1 MKKHLLILAGTA
13 IIFGCGQERS
23 KTTGWNYNDP
33 RHGGFEVS
41 TNFTEQNTPP
51 GMILVEGGSFTMGR
65 VEQDVRYDWNNIPK
79 GVTVSSFYLDE
90 TEVRNVD
97 YLEYL
102 FWIERM
108 YGSNYDNGAYPEVY
122 WNALPD
128 TNVWRNKL
136 AFNEPLV
143 EHYLRHPAY
152 HQYPVVGV
160 SWEQAVDYC
169 AWRTDRVNERI
180 LIDNGYLWE
189 DEEQIEED
197 IFTTDSYLMGKY
209 EGERRRMLP
218 RLKNVYNDGHDYN
231 KKAGRDKDAVRI
243 GQERDGIL
251 FPAFRLPTEAEWE
264 YAALGLVNNTED
276 ENVEER
282 RLYPWDGDG
291 VRNASSKN
299 KGEIVANFK
308 RGRGDNMGIASKLND
323 NADIPGPTR
332 TYWPNG
338 FGLYNM
344 AGNVSEWVMD
354 VYRPLID
361 QTTTDLNPFR
371 GNVYQTW
378 SRDEYRYLLDPDSLG
393 RMTKTNVSHSND
405 KNLWKRRNYSS
416 ADNINFLDGDYDSRI
431 SNEWKN
437 DKNKNEFGE
446 NRDNIV
452 KGKIEINDSKQV
464 QIKNQ
469 ANYGVDKMFS
479 DKDRDNQNSFDLN
492 KNTYSVYAYG
502 ETSLLTDKSRVYKG
516 GSWKD
521 RAYWM
526 VPGTRRFLDQS
537 LSTASIGFRCAM
549 DRLGP
554 PSSTLKENQRKPVDW
569 ERKKGY

>member
-13 IIFGCGQERS
+13 IIFGCGQEKS

-33 RHGGFEVS
+33 KHGGFEVS
-41 TNFTEQNTPP
+41 TNFAEQNTPP
-51 GMILVEGGSFTMGR
+51 GMVFVEGGSFTMGR

-102 FWIERM
+102 FWLERV
-108 YGSNYDNGAYPEVY
+108 YGSNYDNGSYPEVY

-128 TNVWRNKL
+128 TNVWRDKL

-152 HQYPVVGV
+152 HQYPVVGI

-189 DEEQIEED
+189 DPDQVDENV
-197 IFTTDSYLMGKY
+197 FTTESYLMGQY
-209 EGERRRMLP
+209 EGRIRRMLP
-218 RLKNVYNDGHDYN
+218 NLKQGVHNYN
-231 KKAGRDKDAVRI
+231 KKAGRDREAVRI
-243 GQERDGIL
+243 VQERDGIL

-264 YAALGLVNNTED
+264 YAALGLVNNTEE
-276 ENVEER
+276 ENIDER

-291 VRNASSKN
+291 VRNAANKN

-354 VYRPLID
+354 VYRPLVD
-361 QTTTDLNPFR
+361 QTTTDLNPYR

-378 SRDEYRYLLDPDSLG
+378 SRDEDRFLIEKDSLG
-393 RMTKTNVSHSND
+393 RIIKENVSHAND
-405 KNLWKRRNYSS
+405 KNLWKRRNYSNS
-416 ADNINFLDGDYDSRI
+416 NNINFLDGDYDSRL
-431 SNEWKN
+431 SNDWGKDEN
-437 DKNKNEFGE
+437 INEFGE
-446 NRDNIV
+446 TKENIV
-452 KGKIEINDSKQV
+452 SGEIVINDNTQV
-464 QIKNQ
+464 QIRPEKEGYLSN
-469 ANYGVDKMFS
+469 
-479 DKDRDNQNSFDLN
+479 KDRNNQNSFELD
-492 KNTYSVYAYG
+492 KNTLEVYDYG
-502 ETSLLTDKSRVYKG
+502 KTSLVTDNSKVYKG
-516 GSWKD
+516 GSWND

-537 LSTASIGFRCAM
+537 LSTATIGFRCAM

-554 PSSTLKENQRKPVDW
+554 PTSQLKENQRKPVDW

>member
-1 MKKHLLILAGTA
+1 
-13 IIFGCGQERS
+13 
-23 KTTGWNYNDP
+23 
-33 RHGGFEVS
+33 
-41 TNFTEQNTPP
+41 
-51 GMILVEGGSFTMGR
+51 MGR

-102 FWIERM
+102 FWLERV
-108 YGSNYDNGAYPEVY
+108 YGSNYDNGSYPEVY

-128 TNVWRNKL
+128 TNVWRDKL

-189 DEEQIEED
+189 DPDQVDENV
-197 IFTTDSYLMGKY
+197 FTTESYLMGQY
-209 EGERRRMLP
+209 EGRIRRILP
-218 RLKNVYNDGHDYN
+218 NLKQGVHNYN
-231 KKAGRDKDAVRI
+231 KKAGRDREAVRI
-243 GQERDGIL
+243 VQERDGIL

-276 ENVEER
+276 ENIDER

-291 VRNASSKN
+291 VRNAANKN
-299 KGEIVANFK
+299 KGEIIANFK

-361 QTTTDLNPFR
+361 QTTTDLNPYR

-378 SRDEYRYLLDPDSLG
+378 TRDEDRFLVEKDSLG
-393 RMTKTNVSHSND
+393 RIIKENVSSAND

-416 ADNINFLDGDYDSRI
+416 SDNINF
-431 SNEWKN
+431 
-437 DKNKNEFGE
+437 
-446 NRDNIV
+446 
-452 KGKIEINDSKQV
+452 
-464 QIKNQ
+464 
-469 ANYGVDKMFS
+469 
-479 DKDRDNQNSFDLN
+479 
-492 KNTYSVYAYG
+492 
-502 ETSLLTDKSRVYKG
+502 
-516 GSWKD
+516 
-521 RAYWM
+521 
-526 VPGTRRFLDQS
+526 
-537 LSTASIGFRCAM
+537 
-549 DRLGP
+549 
-554 PSSTLKENQRKPVDW
+554 
-569 ERKKGY
+569 

>member
-13 IIFGCGQERS
+13 ILFGCGQEKS

-33 RHGGFEVS
+33 KHGGFEVS
-41 TNFTEQNTPP
+41 TNFTEQNTPS
-51 GMILVEGGSFTMGR
+51 GMVLVEGGSFTMGR
-65 VEQDVRYDWNNIPK
+65 VEQDVRYDWNNVPK

-90 TEVRNVD
+90 TEVRNID

-102 FWIERM
+102 FWIERV
-108 YGSNYDNGAYPEVY
+108 YGSNYDNGSYPEVY

-128 TNVWRNKL
+128 TNVWRDKL

-160 SWEQAVDYC
+160 SWEQATDYC

-189 DEEQIEED
+189 DPDQVDENV
-197 IFTTDSYLMGKY
+197 FTTESYLMGQY
-209 EGERRRMLP
+209 EGRIRRMLP
-218 RLKNVYNDGHDYN
+218 NLKQGVHNYN
-231 KKAGRDKDAVRI
+231 KKAGRDREAVRI
-243 GQERDGIL
+243 VQERDGIL

-264 YAALGLVNNTED
+264 YAALGLVNNTEE
-276 ENVEER
+276 ENIDER

-291 VRNASSKN
+291 VRNAGNKN

-323 NADIPGPTR
+323 NADIPAPTR

-354 VYRPLID
+354 VYRPLIE
-361 QTTTDLNPFR
+361 QTSSDLNPYR
-371 GNVYQTW
+371 GNVYETW
-378 SRDEYRYLLDPDSLG
+378 TRDEDRFLIEKDSLG
-393 RMTKTNVSHSND
+393 RMIKRPVTTEENMN
-405 KNLWKRRNYSS
+405 RRNYSS
-416 ADNINFLDGDYDSRI
+416 SDNINFLDGDFDSQLKTDDWLDEPQT
-431 SNEWKN
+431 NTTN
-437 DKNKNEFGE
+437 DMYEFG
-446 NRDNIV
+446 
-452 KGKIEINDSKQV
+452 K
-464 QIKNQ
+464 
-469 ANYGVDKMFS
+469 
-479 DKDRDNQNSFDLN
+479 
-492 KNTYSVYAYG
+492 
-502 ETSLLTDKSRVYKG
+502 TSLITDNSKVYKG
-516 GSWKD
+516 GSWND

-554 PSSTLKENQRKPVDW
+554 PSSDLKNNRRKPVDW

>member
-1 MKKHLLILAGTA
+1 MKKHLLILSGTA
-13 IIFGCGQERS
+13 ILFGCGQEKS

-33 RHGGFEVS
+33 KHGGFEVS
-41 TNFTEQNTPP
+41 TNFAEQNTPP
-51 GMILVEGGSFTMGR
+51 GMVFVEGGSFTMGR

-102 FWIERM
+102 FWLERV
-108 YGSNYDNGAYPEVY
+108 YGSNYDNGSYPEVY

-128 TNVWRNKL
+128 TNVWRDKL

-152 HQYPVVGV
+152 NKYPVVGV

-189 DEEQIEED
+189 DPDQVDENV
-197 IFTTDSYLMGKY
+197 FTTESYLMGQY
-209 EGERRRMLP
+209 EGRIRRMLP
-218 RLKNVYNDGHDYN
+218 NLKQGVHNYN
-231 KKAGRDKDAVRI
+231 KKAGRDREAVRI
-243 GQERDGIL
+243 VQERDGIL

-264 YAALGLVNNTED
+264 YAALGLVNNTEE
-276 ENVEER
+276 ENIDER

-291 VRNASSKN
+291 VRNAENKN

-323 NADIPGPTR
+323 NADIPAPTR

-344 AGNVSEWVMD
+344 AGNVSEWVKD
-354 VYRPLID
+354 VYRPLVD
-361 QTTTDLNPFR
+361 QTTTDLNPYR

-378 SRDEYRYLLDPDSLG
+378 SRDEDRFLIEKDSLG
-393 RMTKTNVSHSND
+393 RIIKENVSHTND
-405 KNLWKRRNYSS
+405 KNLWKRRNYSNS
-416 ADNINFLDGDYDSRI
+416 NNINFLDGDYDSRL
-431 SNEWKN
+431 SNDWGRDEN
-437 DKNKNEFGE
+437 INEFGE
-446 NRDNIV
+446 TKKNIV
-452 KGKIEINDSKQV
+452 SGEIVINDNTEV
-464 QIKNQ
+464 QIRPEKEGYLSN
-469 ANYGVDKMFS
+469 
-479 DKDRDNQNSFDLN
+479 KDRNKQNSFDLD
-492 KNTYSVYAYG
+492 KNTLEVYDYG
-502 ETSLLTDKSRVYKG
+502 KTSLVTDNSKVYKG
-516 GSWKD
+516 GSWND

-537 LSTASIGFRCAM
+537 LSTATIGFRCAM

-554 PSSTLKENQRKPVDW
+554 PTSQLKENQRKPVDW

>member
-1 MKKHLLILAGTA
+1 MIKMKKHLLILSGAA
-13 IIFGCGQERS
+13 IIFGCGQEKS

-33 RHGGFEVS
+33 KHGGFEVS
-41 TNFTEQNTPP
+41 NNFTEQNTPP
-51 GMILVEGGSFTMGR
+51 GMVLVEGGTFTMGR
-65 VEQDVRYDWNNIPK
+65 VEQDVRYDWNNVPK
-79 GVTVSSFYLDE
+79 TVTVSSFYLDE

-102 FWIERM
+102 FWLERV
-108 YGSNYDNGAYPEVY
+108 YGSNYDNGSYPEVY

-128 TNVWRNKL
+128 TNVWRDKL

-152 HQYPVVGV
+152 NQYPVVGIN
-160 SWEQAVDYC
+160 WEQAVDYC

-189 DEEQIEED
+189 DPDQVDENVFNTE
-197 IFTTDSYLMGKY
+197 SYLMGQY
-209 EGERRRMLP
+209 EGRIRRMLP
-218 RLKNVYNDGHDYN
+218 NLKQGVHDYN
-231 KKAGRDKDAVRI
+231 KKAGRDREAVRI
-243 GQERDGIL
+243 VQERDGIL

-264 YAALGLVNNTED
+264 YAALGLVNNTEE
-276 ENVEER
+276 ENIDER

-291 VRNASSKN
+291 VRNASKKN

-323 NADIPGPTR
+323 QGDIPVPTR
-332 TYWPNG
+332 TYWPNA

-361 QTTTDLNPFR
+361 QTTTDLNPYR
-371 GNVYQTW
+371 GNVYETW
-378 SRDEYRYLLDPDSLG
+378 ERDEDRFLVEKDSLG
-393 RMTKTNVSHSND
+393 NMIKRQVTTEENMN
-405 KNLWKRRNYSS
+405 RRNYSS
-416 ADNINFLDGDYDSRI
+416 SDNINFLDGDFDSQLKTDDWL
-431 SNEWKN
+431 NEPQGN
-437 DKNKNEFGE
+437 TTNEMYEFA
-446 NRDNIV
+446 
-452 KGKIEINDSKQV
+452 K
-464 QIKNQ
+464 
-469 ANYGVDKMFS
+469 
-479 DKDRDNQNSFDLN
+479 
-492 KNTYSVYAYG
+492 
-502 ETSLLTDKSRVYKG
+502 TSLVTDNSRVFKG
-516 GSWKD
+516 GSWDD

-537 LSTASIGFRCAM
+537 ISTATIGFRCAM

-554 PSSTLKENQRKPVDW
+554 PVSQLKENQRKPVDW
-569 ERKKGY
+569 ERRKGY